1 MNRKIALGAGALS
14 LSIIT
19 LIGFSPAAQAE
30 NDACPVN
37 RFCLFEHDNFLGGR
51 AVFDST
57 TKHLGDVKFANGLTV
72 GDNASSM
79 INNKDVAVALYQN
92 GDCTGDHYNARKD
105 STDSDFSNNDFDNK
119 ASCLVV
125 S

>member
-1 MNRKIALGAGALS
+1 MNRKIVLGVNALS

-19 LIGFSPAAQAE
+19 LIGFSPAAQAD
-30 NDACPVN
+30 NGACPAN
-37 RFCLFEHDNFLGGR
+37 RFCLFQHDNFLGGR
-51 AVFDST
+51 AVFNRT
-57 TKHLGDVKFANGLTV
+57 TRHLGDVKFDNGVTV

-79 INNKDVAVALYQN
+79 INNKGVAVALYQN
-92 GDCTGDHYNARKD
+92 GNCTGAHYNARKE
-105 STDSDFSNNDFDNK
+105 STDRDFSNNNFDNK